1 MFNWFDILSDF
12 ASFVLKGV
20 SLKAVNY
27 ATALKTDRMVSVI
40 TRLDAQSGVAKVE
53 ITTAAYASVLST
65 ISLAKP
71 SFTESSGVL
80 TMEGA
85 PKSDSSAANTGTAAL
100 ARLKDSAG
108 TVWIQGLTCGVGS
121 GDLQLNSLS
130 ITAGQTVSIVSATIT
145 HSA

>member
-1 MFNWFDILSDF
+1 M
-12 ASFVLKGV
+12 
-20 SLKAVNY
+20 AVNY
-27 ATALKTDRMVSVI
+27 ATALKDDRMISVI

-53 ITTAAYASVLST
+53 ICTAAYATVLST

-71 SFTESSGVL
+71 SFTETGGVI
-80 TMEGA
+80 TMAGA